1 MIKDENEDPSSAKKR
16 GENLE
21 WVKKKI
27 IGWEGERARAIKG
40 RHLKSREKDRGR
52 QKQKTEA
59 AAVVSVVAYFFV
71 HLIFL

>member
-1 MIKDENEDPSSAKKR
+1 M
-16 GENLE
+16 G
-21 WVKKKI
+21 KKKI

-40 RHLKSREKDRGR
+40 RHVKSREKDRGR